1 MRYTSEIQTSI
12 HTEQTG
18 ISSTSEKK
26 HKKNVKRGKR
36 KSRRKLIINNK
47 NIKNMTLI
55 GANTAGLLNKIQS
68 LKSLISRFE
77 PAVILLQETKVRSKN
92 KLKLDNYFVY
102 EHIRTESGGGGLLT
116 AVHKSLE
123 PVEITNI
130 EDGEEILTVEA
141 IINNK
146 KVRFINDYGPQE
158 TASEDNRK
166 AFFNFLDLEVR
177 KAKTARSLV
186 CIEMDS
192 NAKLGSKLI
201 PLDPKPQS
209 ANGMLLAQVLENN
222 NLTVVNDF
230 SNIIMEC
237 IFNCRIFEDIKNIMT
252 TTSTK
257 KVSSFKLAFRLFIL
271 C

>member
-1 MRYTSEIQTSI
+1 MRHISEIQTSI
-12 HTEQTG
+12 HSEQTG

-77 PAVILLQETKVRSKN
+77 PAVILLQETRVRSKN

-130 EDGEEILTVEA
+130 ENGEEILTVEA

-146 KVRFINDYGPQE
+146 KVRFINGYGPQE
-158 TASEDNRK
+158 TASDDNR
-166 AFFNFLDLEVR
+166 
-177 KAKTARSLV
+177 
-186 CIEMDS
+186 
-192 NAKLGSKLI
+192 NA
-201 PLDPKPQS
+201 
-209 ANGMLLAQVLENN
+209 
-222 NLTVVNDF
+222 
-230 SNIIMEC
+230 
-237 IFNCRIFEDIKNIMT
+237 
-252 TTSTK
+252 
-257 KVSSFKLAFRLFIL
+257 
-271 C
+271 